1 MRKQEIKIKKNIVII
16 NSIVYDKKELNE
28 IIRSI
33 ILNEIDEKLEI
44 VDDEFEFLS
53 EMREY
58 IKDKEDL
65 FENCEIEDDA
75 IYIDTDGNEFGAFG
89 ENSFIYEIEDNQ
101 LKLFCG
107 GDIIELKSNL
117 IAYGIDKYTN
127 NNPTL

>member
-89 ENSFIYEIEDNQ
+89 ESSFNCLIDNR
-101 LKLFCG
+101 LNLFCG
-107 GDIIELKSNL
+107 GDIIELSN
-117 IAYGIDKYTN
+117 IA
-127 NNPTL
+127 

>member
-44 VDDEFEFLS
+44 DDDDEFEFLS

-65 FENCEIEDDA
+65 FENCEVEDDA

-117 IAYGIDKYTN
+117 IADEID
-127 NNPTL
+127 